1 MNSHNPLRPKR
12 AWAADDPRRRKVTAK
27 KEGIL
32 DAALGVFLSDGFA
45 GTSIERIAAAA
56 NVSKMTVYRHFDSK
70 EALFLA
76 TINRHCD
83 QIYDVEMHAPAAS
96 REEARAALREFGWT
110 FINTIVAYDV
120 MALWR
125 MLVGEVSRFPEIG
138 AHFYDVAPA
147 RTIEVITRILSGIMP
162 IDVARA
168 RASAFMHMLMGDT
181 HQRLILRKTERDDA
195 MPDFGP
201 HIELAVE
208 LVLGA

>member
-1 MNSHNPLRPKR
+1 M
-12 AWAADDPRRRKVTAK
+12 
-27 KEGIL
+27 
-32 DAALGVFLSDGFA
+32 DAALTLFLSEGFA
-45 GTSIERIAAAA
+45 GTSMERVAAAA
-56 NVSKMTVYRHFDSK
+56 NVSKMTVYRHFETK
-70 EALFLA
+70 ELLFLA

-83 QIYDVEMHAPAAS
+83 QIYDVEMHPPAAN
-96 REEARAALREFGWT
+96 REEAETALREFGWT

-138 AHFYDVAPA
+138 ARFYDVAPA

-162 IDVARA
+162 IDAARA

-181 HQRLILRKTERDDA
+181 HQRLILRKTERDEA

-201 HIELAVE
+201 QIELAVA
-208 LVLGA
+208 LILGA